1 MDEKQCC
8 SADDRFLTPLLT
20 SRGGLRMTW
29 RRSSAAGLL
38 LVLAGVLAP
47 PASADTL
54 GAVCPDAL
62 WMKLSRDSAT
72 GQEMVCG
79 GSYPDKYLT
88 WQSTA
93 KPPASGF
100 ANLPVVGAAG
110 SSCSAPSS
118 TFGQS
123 SDGYVV
129 SCRGDGRALLPGQ
142 RPVTVWGPVWSLYS
156 P

>member
-1 MDEKQCC
+1 VIIGYRY
-8 SADDRFLTPLLT
+8 SHP
-20 SRGGLRMTW
+20 RGVRMTC
-29 RRSSAAGLL
+29 RESAVAVIVFGLA
-38 LVLAGVLAP
+38 VVLAP
-47 PASADTL
+47 PANADIL
-54 GAVCPDAL
+54 GGVCPDAL
-62 WMKLSRDSAT
+62 WMKLSKDSAT

-142 RPVTVWGPVWSLYS
+142 RLVTVRGPVWSLYS

>member
-1 MDEKQCC
+1 MTRELL
-8 SADDRFLTPLLT
+8 SSVLFLC
-20 SRGGLRMTW
+20 G
-29 RRSSAAGLL
+29 
-38 LVLAGVLAP
+38 LAGALAS

-93 KPPASGF
+93 KPPASGL

-110 SSCSAPSS
+110 SSCSAPNF
-118 TFGQS
+118 TLGQS

-129 SCRGDGRALLPGQ
+129 WCRTDGRALLPGRQ
-142 RPVTVWGPVWSLYS
+142 KVNAGGPVWSLYS